1 MLTLIKI
8 MSVGVYCP
16 TTSSDGCV
24 FAEGGATNGDIGKL
38 TNTMTTSYNN
48 IIATEVA
55 IGHSTMSDYYDVYR
69 QGSIHRGG
77 GGRGEASPPKH
88 PASPPKKSSKTKK
101 REGPEGEGGGGE
113 RILFEIHVNSILLNY
128 VRVYMLYLKPTNI
141 Y

>member
-1 MLTLIKI
+1 M
-8 MSVGVYCP
+8 MC
-16 TTSSDGCV
+16 
-24 FAEGGATNGDIGKL
+24 IGRVL
-38 TNTMTTSYNN
+38 F
-48 IIATEVA
+48 
-55 IGHSTMSDYYDVYR
+55 IG
-69 QGSIHRGG
+69 GG

-113 RILFEIHVNSILLNY
+113 RILHVNSILLNY